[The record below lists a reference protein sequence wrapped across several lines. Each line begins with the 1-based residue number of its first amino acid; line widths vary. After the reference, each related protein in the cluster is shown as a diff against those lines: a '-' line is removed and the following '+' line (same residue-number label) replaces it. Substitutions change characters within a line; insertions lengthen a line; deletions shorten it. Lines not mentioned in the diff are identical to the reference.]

1 MNQQIRIREVRVIGE
16 NGEQLGILPTV
27 QALQAARE
35 RELDLVEVAPT
46 ASPPVCRI
54 MDYGRFRFL
63 QSKKDRE
70 ARRIQKPNL
79 LREMRFRPRIATH
92 DREAKIRRVRGF
104 LGEGSKVKLTVMFRG
119 REMSH
124 PEAGVTLLRGVAE
137 GLKEQAKVEAAPAME
152 GRRMS
157 LILVP
162 IAQQRAKS
170 DGGCSSQGD
179 PCWRRKQ
186 RSQSLR
192 PTRQPRP
199 VFTSRAPVSC
209 CA

>member
-92 DREAKIRRVRGF
+92 DREAKIRRVRDF
-104 LGEGSKVKLTVMFRG
+104 LDEGSKVKLTVLFRG

-124 PEAGVTLLRGVAE
+124 PEAGVTLLRSVAE
-137 GLKEQAKVEAAPAME
+137 GLKERAKVEAAPAME

-162 IAQQRAKS
+162 IAQPRAKS
-170 DGGCSSQGD
+170 DGAA
-179 PCWRRKQ
+179 PAKE
-186 RSQSLR
+186 
-192 PTRQPRP
+192 TP
-199 VFTSRAPVSC
+199 VGEESKEVKA
-209 CA
+209 

>member
-92 DREAKIRRVRGF
+92 DREAKIRRVRDF
-104 LGEGSKVKLTVMFRG
+104 LDEGSKVKLTVLFRG

-124 PEAGVTLLRGVAE
+124 PEAGVTLLRSVAE
-137 GLKEQAKVEAAPAME
+137 GLKDRAKVEAAPAME

-162 IAQQRAKS
+162 IAQSRAKS
-170 DGGCSSQGD
+170 DGAA
-179 PCWRRKQ
+179 PAKE
-186 RSQSLR
+186 
-192 PTRQPRP
+192 TP
-199 VFTSRAPVSC
+199 VGEESKEVKA
-209 CA
+209 